1 MSSLARAEVNWGPL
15 SDIKVSWRLNHLKT
29 LWKKSFPTSATSMV
43 FEHASANSDVA
54 VQYWTA
60 LDSTIVLIVRVH
72 VDSSVTVL

>member
-1 MSSLARAEVNWGPL
+1 
-15 SDIKVSWRLNHLKT
+15 
-29 LWKKSFPTSATSMV
+29 MV
-43 FEHASANSDVA
+43 WEFTSANSDVA